1 MPCWDT
7 VCCLDSYVYCW
18 DFVSLLY
25 ACLCALILF
34 SVSVIC
40 FLCESLFLSSSVGMC
55 STYLFTFEFISRYC
69 TLFCPTGRERGVW
82 HRAAHRRSLPAGPS
96 EGQAGACCSVPLLP
110 LLFGSPGVRLLYAPP
125 DATFVPARRSPL
137 RAGLNQGVRM

>member
-7 VCCLDSYVYCW
+7 VCCWIHTFTAGILSHCHTL
-18 DFVSLLY
+18 VSVHWF
-25 ACLCALILF
+25 CLAWVWSVFCVNLF
-34 SVSVIC
+34 SFHPVSACVRRIC
-40 FLCESLFLSSSVGMC
+40 LRLNLSLATVLYSV
-55 STYLFTFEFISRYC
+55 LQA
-69 TLFCPTGRERGVW
+69 ERGVVW